1 MHTDAIC
8 LLINCP
14 PEVVGEGRGARSML
28 VVSR

>member
-8 LLINCP
+8 LINYP